1 MALGKGG
8 GQSMSPQW
16 KSAGLIGAGL
26 AGALALSGCAGL
38 PGWLS
43 GRSAVEDGPGV
54 VEPIRAAAVGGD
66 TVLFWI
72 SSNGCTEKS
81 DLVPVVRETYDG
93 ARVTLRRVRDDRCTN
108 PSDDGVELRWSFEEM
123 GLAPGTRLQVANP
136 YRPAQG

>member
-1 MALGKGG
+1 
-8 GQSMSPQW
+8 MSPHRT
-16 KSAGLIGAGL
+16 SIGLIGAVAL
-26 AGALALSGCAGL
+26 GALTVSGCASL
-38 PGWLS
+38 PDWLS
-43 GRSAVEDGPGV
+43 GRPPVEDGPGV
-54 VEPIRAAAVGGD
+54 VEPIRAAAVGQD

-93 ARVTLRRVRDDRCTN
+93 ARVALRRVRDDRCTN
-108 PSDDGVELRWSFEEM
+108 PEKNGVELRWSFEEM

>member
-1 MALGKGG
+1 
-8 GQSMSPQW
+8 MSPHRT
-16 KSAGLIGAGL
+16 SIGLIGAVAL
-26 AGALALSGCAGL
+26 GALTVSGCASL
-38 PGWLS
+38 PDWLS
-43 GRSAVEDGPGV
+43 GRPPVEDGPGV
-54 VEPIRAAAVGGD
+54 VEPIRAAAVGQD

-108 PSDDGVELRWSFEEM
+108 PEKNGVELRWSFEEM

-136 YRPAQG
+136 YRPA

>member
-1 MALGKGG
+1 
-8 GQSMSPQW
+8 MSPHRT
-16 KSAGLIGAGL
+16 SIGLIGAVAL
-26 AGALALSGCAGL
+26 GALTVSGCASL
-38 PGWLS
+38 PDWLS
-43 GRSAVEDGPGV
+43 GRPPVEDGPGV
-54 VEPIRAAAVGGD
+54 VEPIRAAAVGQD

-108 PSDDGVELRWSFEEM
+108 PEKNSVELRWSFEEM

>member
-1 MALGKGG
+1 MALG
-8 GQSMSPQW
+8 
-16 KSAGLIGAGL
+16 AVTV
-26 AGALALSGCAGL
+26 SGCASL
-38 PGWLS
+38 PDWLS
-43 GRSAVEDGPGV
+43 GRPPVEDGPGV
-54 VEPIRAAAVGGD
+54 VEPIRAAAVGQD

-108 PSDDGVELRWSFEEM
+108 PEKNGVELRWSFEEM

>member
-1 MALGKGG
+1 
-8 GQSMSPQW
+8 
-16 KSAGLIGAGL
+16 LIGAVAL
-26 AGALALSGCAGL
+26 GALTLSGCAR
-38 PGWLS
+38 LS
-43 GRSAVEDGPGV
+43 DWVSGYPEVEGGPGV
-54 VEPIRAAAVGGD
+54 VEPIRAAAVGQD

-81 DLVPVVRETYDG
+81 DLVPVVRQTYDG

-108 PSDDGVELRWSFEEM
+108 PEKDGVELRWSFEEM

>member
-1 MALGKGG
+1 
-8 GQSMSPQW
+8 MSPHRT
-16 KSAGLIGAGL
+16 SIGLIGAVAL
-26 AGALALSGCAGL
+26 GALTVSGCASL
-38 PGWLS
+38 PDWLS
-43 GRSAVEDGPGV
+43 GRSPVEDGPGV
-54 VEPIRAAAVGGD
+54 VEPIRAAAVGQD

-108 PSDDGVELRWSFEEM
+108 PEKNGVELRWSFEEM

>member
-1 MALGKGG
+1 
-8 GQSMSPQW
+8 MSPHRT
-16 KSAGLIGAGL
+16 SIGLIGAVAL
-26 AGALALSGCAGL
+26 GALTVSGCASL
-38 PGWLS
+38 PDWLS
-43 GRSAVEDGPGV
+43 GRPPVEDGPGV
-54 VEPIRAAAVGGD
+54 VEPIRAAAVGQD

-108 PSDDGVELRWSFEEM
+108 PEKNGVELRWSFEEM

>member
-1 MALGKGG
+1 
-8 GQSMSPQW
+8 MSPHRT
-16 KSAGLIGAGL
+16 SIGLIGAVAL
-26 AGALALSGCAGL
+26 GALTVSGCASL
-38 PGWLS
+38 PDWLS
-43 GRSAVEDGPGV
+43 GRPPVEDGPGV
-54 VEPIRAAAVGGD
+54 VEPIRAAAVGQD

-81 DLVPVVRETYDG
+81 ELVPVVRETYDG

-108 PSDDGVELRWSFEEM
+108 PEKNGVELRWSFEEM

>member
-1 MALGKGG
+1 
-8 GQSMSPQW
+8 MSPHRT
-16 KSAGLIGAGL
+16 SIGLIGAVAL
-26 AGALALSGCAGL
+26 GALTVSGCASL
-38 PGWLS
+38 PDWLS
-43 GRSAVEDGPGV
+43 GRPPVEDGPGV
-54 VEPIRAAAVGGD
+54 VEPIHAAAVGQD

-108 PSDDGVELRWSFEEM
+108 PEKNGVELRWSFEEM

>member
-1 MALGKGG
+1 
-8 GQSMSPQW
+8 MSPHRT
-16 KSAGLIGAGL
+16 SIGLIGAVAL
-26 AGALALSGCAGL
+26 GALTVSGCASL
-38 PGWLS
+38 PDWLS
-43 GRSAVEDGPGV
+43 GRPPGEDGPGG
-54 VEPIRAAAVGGD
+54 VEPIRAAAVGQD

-108 PSDDGVELRWSFEEM
+108 PEKNGVELRWSFEEM

>member
-1 MALGKGG
+1 MTL
-8 GQSMSPQW
+8 
-16 KSAGLIGAGL
+16 
-26 AGALALSGCAGL
+26 GALAVSGCAIL
-38 PGWLS
+38 PDWLS
-43 GRSAVEDGPGV
+43 GRPPVEDGPGV
-54 VEPIRAAAVGGD
+54 VEPIRAAAVGQD

-108 PSDDGVELRWSFEEM
+108 PEKDGVELRWSFEEM

>member
-1 MALGKGG
+1 
-8 GQSMSPQW
+8 MSPQR
-16 KSAGLIGAGL
+16 KSVGLIGAGL
-26 AGALALSGCAGL
+26 AATLALSGCVGL
-38 PGWLS
+38 PDWLS

-54 VEPIRAAAVGGD
+54 VEPIRAAAVGQD
-66 TVLFWI
+66 MVLFWI

-136 YRPAQG
+136 YRPEQG